1 MNECAGV
8 LLVEDDDIDVEV
20 ITRLFKKHDIKTPL
34 LRAANGQEA
43 LDIIRG
49 EQGIDKLVRPYII
62 LLDIN
67 MPLMNGIELLKILR
81 SDEMLHESIVFVLT
95 TSAREEDKQA
105 ASQHNVAG
113 YFLKN
118 NTADLPAFI
127 NTYCQYNNF
136 PLH

>member
-1 MNECAGV
+1 MNECASV
-8 LLVEDDDIDVEV
+8 LLVEDDDVDVEV
-20 ITRLFKKHDIKTPL
+20 ISRLFKKHDIKAPL
-34 LRAANGQEA
+34 HRAANGLEA

-49 EQGIDKLVRPYII
+49 KHAVDKIVRPYII

-67 MPLMNGIELLKILR
+67 MPLMNGLELLQVLR
-81 SDEMLHESIVFVLT
+81 SDEALHESIVFVLT

-118 NTADLPAFI
+118 NTAELPAFI
-127 NTYCQYNNF
+127 NTYCQFNNF